1 MRTEGFFDWLGQALG
16 TAIRFIVDLLSTVLD
31 GIWDAMDQFLHGLA
45 GAIGMDTSIFSFIL
59 LILGLLLL
67 YAGIRAFLRRG
78 IISGIIWIVLGLIV
92 MSWLIH

>member
-31 GIWDAMDQFLHGLA
+31 GIWGAMDQFLHGLA